1 MIRPD
6 EELTHGR
13 RTALI
18 GIEGRSSPSAA
29 QKVGALVIRDFATG
43 GLLRLPILL
52 DVAFGVVNL
61 VVFLFI
67 SRVLT
72 VPAGGAVVHPATYFD
87 FVAVGITFM
96 LVVQAAS
103 TQLISRILG
112 EQRGGTLEMLA
123 TQPTPVWALAI
134 GLSAYPFFLALLRAG
149 IYLAILSALLGLHVA
164 HASWLGVLVVLAT
177 GSAAMMAFG
186 IGLMAFSIATG
197 HGEAAARLLVVGLS
211 FASGTYFPVTMLP
224 TFLRQVSAGLP
235 TRIALDG
242 LRQAMAGAD
251 WVHAASVL
259 LAITAVGLPLSIW
272 LFSLCLRLAAY
283 RGTLTRG

>member
-1 MIRPD
+1 MTRTDQEAP
-6 EELTHGR
+6 R
-13 RTALI
+13 RVLI
-18 GIEGRSSPSAA
+18 GIERRSRPSAA
-29 QKVGALVIRDFATG
+29 QKVGALVARDLATG

-72 VPAGGAVVHPATYFD
+72 IPAVGAVTQSATYFD

-112 EQRGGTLEMLA
+112 ELRGGTLEMLV
-123 TQPTPVWALAI
+123 TQPTPVWTLAI
-134 GLSAYPFFLALLRAG
+134 GLSAYPFLLALLRAG
-149 IYLAILSALLGLHVA
+149 IYLAVLSGLLGMHVA
-164 HASWLGVLVVLAT
+164 AANWLGVLVVLAT

-186 IGLMAFSIATG
+186 IGLMAFSIAVG
-197 HGEAAARLLVVGLS
+197 HGDAAARLLVVGLS

-224 TFLRQVSAGLP
+224 TFLRQVSAVLP

-242 LRQAMAGAD
+242 LRHAMAGAG

-259 LAITAVGLPLSIW
+259 LAITAVGLPVSIW
-272 LFSLCLRLAAY
+272 LFGLSLRLAAY